1 MSEPERSTFQYR
13 ILRYAPN
20 LLRDEWV
27 NIGVLLESAGGGQRA
42 VRILDEEQL
51 PRVRR
56 LHPEADLDLLRGLPQ
71 EFSSRLDGPAEVV
84 EKELA
89 KWSDTFSNAV
99 QFGPVKGLL
108 AENFEAEL
116 ARLYDEQVE
125 PPPRVRGGFAESA
138 RSWIRS
144 KLRDVFRRH
153 RILDKMKTNVRVEE
167 FTHPGDTF
175 KFDYAYRNGV
185 QGYLQSVLLGRD
197 LLQCKA
203 LTYTAEHIRR
213 RIPSAEFTALSDVE
227 PSREDRRNQFIVQL
241 LDEQKIRIVPMNRV
255 EMFAEDLRRQLQ

>member
-1 MSEPERSTFQYR
+1 MSDPKRKTFQYC

-27 NIGVLLESAGGGQRA
+27 NIGVLLESADGGQRA
-42 VRILDEEQL
+42 VRILDEEHL

-56 LHPEADLDLLRGLPQ
+56 LHPEADLDLLRALPE
-71 EFSSRLDGPAEVV
+71 EFSSRLAGPADIVA
-84 EKELA
+84 KELA
-89 KWSDTFSNAV
+89 KWNDTLSNAL
-99 QFGPVKGLL
+99 QFGLAKGLL
-108 AENFEAEL
+108 AEDFETEL
-116 ARLYDEQVE
+116 ARLYDEQVG
-125 PPPRVRGGFAESA
+125 PPLRVRGGFAESA
-138 RSWIRS
+138 RSWLRS

-153 RILDKMKTNVRVEE
+153 RILDKMKTTVRVEE

-197 LLQCKA
+197 LLQCGA

-213 RIPSAEFTALSDVE
+213 RS
-227 PSREDRRNQFIVQL
+227 
-241 LDEQKIRIVPMNRV
+241 
-255 EMFAEDLRRQLQ
+255 LRR

>member
-1 MSEPERSTFQYR
+1 MTEPERKTFEYR

-27 NIGVLLESAGGGQRA
+27 NIGVLLESADGAQRG
-42 VRILDEEQL
+42 VRILDEEHL

-56 LHPEADLDLLRGLPQ
+56 LHPEADLDLLRALPQ
-71 EFSSRLDGPAEVV
+71 EFSSRLAGPADAVA
-84 EKELA
+84 KDLA
-89 KWSDTFSNAV
+89 RWNDTLSNAL
-99 QFGPVKGLL
+99 QFGPMKGLR
-108 AENFEAEL
+108 AEDFEAEL
-116 ARLYDEQVE
+116 ARLYDEQVG
-125 PPPRVRGGFAESA
+125 PPPRARGGFAESA

-153 RILDKMKTNVRVEE
+153 RILDKMKANVRVEE

-175 KFDYAYRNGV
+175 KFDYAYRDGV

-213 RIPSAEFTALSDVE
+213 ADPAAQFTALTDVD
-227 PSREDRRNQFIVQL
+227 PSPGDRRQQFIVQL
-241 LDEQKIRIVPMNRV
+241 FEEQKIRIVPMNHV
-255 EMFAEDLRRQLQ
+255 ERFAEDLRRQLQ

>member
-1 MSEPERSTFQYR
+1 MSEPERNTFEYR

-42 VRILDEEQL
+42 IRLLDEEHL

-56 LHPEADLDLLRGLPQ
+56 LHPEADLDLLRALPQ
-71 EFSSRLDGPAEVV
+71 EFTSRLAGPADAVA
-84 EKELA
+84 KDLA
-89 KWSDTFSNAV
+89 RWNDTLSNAL

-108 AENFEAEL
+108 AENFDAEL
-116 ARLYDEQVE
+116 ARLYDEQVG
-125 PPPRVRGGFAESA
+125 PPPRARGGFAESA

-153 RILDKMKTNVRVEE
+153 RILDKMKANVRVEE

-185 QGYLQSVLLGRD
+185 QGYLQSVLLSRD

-213 RIPSAEFTALSDVE
+213 KDPAAQFTALTDAE
-227 PSREDRRNQFIVQL
+227 PSVSNVKQQFIVRL
-241 LDEQKIRIVPMNRV
+241 LEEQQVRIVPMNRV